1 MKCPICGETYLQK
14 RNFCVLCGAD
24 LKSAA
29 ETEQAVSAPVTE
41 AFPAPSPIKKPVT
54 AEDFFGPSRPIR
66 RTAKMNDLSVSDV
79 DLGDLADANLQKPL
93 HQRYMKSAAEF
104 GVDMTNTVQNR
115 RAATVGMY
123 EAAPDPARTQ
133 AAHVPVK
140 SAIGM
145 AEAVGCDQS
154 NVSGGKTAPAVT
166 MSDDIRPVEAL
177 PKAQPK
183 QLDEIDSLPVPD
195 CFRRRRSAPVSLEI
209 PNLECC

>member
-29 ETEQAVSAPVTE
+29 ETEQAVSATLTE
-41 AFPAPSPIKKPVT
+41 EISAPSAAKKPVT

-115 RAATVGMY
+115 RTSTVGMY
-123 EAAPDPARTQ
+123 EAAPDPTRTQ
-133 AAHVPVK
+133 AAHIAVK
-140 SAIGM
+140 STVGM
-145 AEAVGCDQS
+145 AEAAGCDQS
-154 NVSGGKTAPAVT
+154 NISGGKTAPTVT

-177 PKAQPK
+177 PKAKPK
-183 QLDEIDSLPVPD
+183 PLDEIDSLPIPD
-195 CFRRRRSAPVSLEI
+195 FFRGRCSTPVSLEI